1 MTTREAACCC
11 GQLRATCEGE
21 PARISVCHCL
31 DCQRRTGSAFGFQAH
46 YPRAQV
52 RATGETTK
60 FTRAADS
67 GNAVTFS
74 FCPRCGST
82 VYWEPQAFPDRV
94 TVAVGAFADPQFPVP
109 HHSVYESRRHGWVA
123 IETGAALEHLS

>member
-1 MTTREAACCC
+1 MTKREAACCC

-21 PARISVCHCL
+21 PVRISVCHCL

-52 RATGETTK
+52 RVTGEATK
-60 FTRAADS
+60 FTRTADS
-67 GNAVTFS
+67 GNTVTFS

-82 VYWEPQAFPDRV
+82 VYWEPQAFPERV
-94 TVAVGAFADPQFPVP
+94 TVGAGAFADTQFPIP
-109 HHSVYESRRHGWVA
+109 QHSVYESRRHGWVA
-123 IETGAALEHLS
+123 IETGVALEHLS